1 MIPPRN
7 QYKYGMR
14 YAITGATGF
23 VGGEI
28 ARQLRADGHQV
39 LALVRDP
46 YRAGALAELGVRLEA
61 GDLDDMAALRRL
73 VEGADGLFH
82 VAGWYKLGDR
92 HPEQGRR
99 VNVDGTR
106 NVLAAARET
115 RVVYTSTLAVNSDT
129 HGAVVDESYRFTGRH
144 LSTYDE
150 TKAQAHDIAL
160 DAAASGQPVV
170 IVMPGLVYGPGD
182 TALTGSM
189 IRDVARGRRVMV
201 PAGGGVCWGYI
212 VDIARGHI
220 LAMQRGV
227 SGQSYMLAGPRAP
240 LAYGLGQVAAIAG
253 THRPLTLSRT
263 MVSLTAGLTGP
274 LGRVVPLP
282 SEYAAESLRSSLATY
297 YGTPAKAERELGW
310 TWRGIAE
317 GLRDTVRSFA

>member
-1 MIPPRN
+1 
-7 QYKYGMR
+7 MR

-28 ARQLRADGHQV
+28 ARQLRAEGHQV

-46 YRAGALAELGVRLEA
+46 SRAGALTELGVRLEV
-61 GDLDDMAALRRL
+61 GDLDDLSGLTRL
-73 VEGADGLFH
+73 ADGADGLFH

-92 HPEQGRR
+92 HPDQGRR

-106 NVLAAARET
+106 NVFAAARDT

-129 HGAVVDESYRFTGRH
+129 HGAVVDETYRFTGRH

-160 DAAASGQPVV
+160 DAAAAGQPVV
-170 IVMPGLVYGPGD
+170 IVMPGLIYGPGD

-189 IRDVARGRRVMV
+189 IRDVARGRRVVV

-212 VDIARGHI
+212 VDIARGHV
-220 LAMQRGV
+220 LAMQRGTM
-227 SGQSYMLAGPRAP
+227 GESYMLAGPRAP

-253 THRPLTLSRT
+253 THRPITLSRG
-263 MVSLTAGLTGP
+263 MVSLTARLTGP

-310 TWRGIAE
+310 TFRGIPE
-317 GLRDTVRSFA
+317 GLRETIRSPAA

>member
-1 MIPPRN
+1 
-7 QYKYGMR
+7 MR

-28 ARQLRADGHQV
+28 ARQLRAEGHQV

-46 YRAGALAELGVRLEA
+46 DRAGALAELGVHLEV
-61 GDLDDMAALRRL
+61 GDLDDLAALTRMAD
-73 VEGADGLFH
+73 GADGLFH

-92 HPEQGRR
+92 HPDQGRR

-106 NVLAAARET
+106 NVLAAARNT
-115 RVVYTSTLAVNSDT
+115 RLVYTSTLAVNSDT
-129 HGAVVDESYRFTGRH
+129 RGAVVDESYHFRGRH

-150 TKAQAHDIAL
+150 TKAQAHDIAFE
-160 DAAASGQPVV
+160 AAASGQPVV

-189 IRDVARGRRVMV
+189 IRDVARGRRVVV

-220 LAMQRGV
+220 LAMQRGMP
-227 SGQSYMLAGPRAP
+227 GQSYMLAGPRAP
-240 LAYGLGQVAAIAG
+240 LAYGLSQVAVIAG
-253 THRPLTLSRT
+253 THRPVRLPRA
-263 MVSLTAGLTGP
+263 MVSLTAALAGP

-282 SEYAAESLRSSLATY
+282 AEYAAESLRSSLATY

-310 TWRGIAE
+310 TCRGIAE
-317 GLRDTVRSFA
+317 GLRETIRSPAA

>member
-1 MIPPRN
+1 MV
-7 QYKYGMR
+7 QWGVR
-14 YAITGATGF
+14 YAVTGSTGF
-23 VGGEI
+23 VGGELV
-28 ARQLRADGHQV
+28 RQLRAAGHSV
-39 LALVRDP
+39 TVLVRSPSAPDP
-46 YRAGALAELGVRLEA
+46 SVVR
-61 GDLDDMAALRRL
+61 GDLSSSAALDELCRD
-73 VEGADGLFH
+73 VDGLFH
-82 VAGWYKLGDR
+82 VAGWYKLGTRD
-92 HPEQGRR
+92 PDQGRR

-106 NVLAAARET
+106 NVLDAARRAGVA

-129 HGAVVDESYRFTGRH
+129 HGAVVDESYRFIGRH

-150 TKAQAHDIAL
+150 TKAQAHDIAVE
-160 DAAASGQPVV
+160 AAAAGQPVV

-220 LAMQRGV
+220 LAMQRGIG
-227 SGQSYMLAGPRAP
+227 GQSYMLAGPRAP
-240 LAYGLGQVAAIAG
+240 LSYGLGQVAAIAG
-253 THRPLTLSRT
+253 TRRPVTLSRA
-263 MVSLTAGLTGP
+263 MVSLTAYLTGP
-274 LGRVVPLP
+274 LGRVMPLP

-310 TWRGIAE
+310 NCRGIAE
-317 GLRDTVRSFA
+317 GLRETIRSPA